1 MSLSLERYDFI
12 RRISAE
18 GLDAYSLPFGTYVIK
33 NRFGDTRQVLD
44 CMLLDGAWSRVEDL
58 ICELKELEAAKIEER
73 FRIESPEGGEYARC

>member
-1 MSLSLERYDFI
+1 MLSRERYDFV
-12 RRISAE
+12 RLVWAE
-18 GLDAYSLPFGTYVIK
+18 GLEAYSLPIGAYVIK

-73 FRIESPEGGEYARC
+73 FRIDSPEGREYARC